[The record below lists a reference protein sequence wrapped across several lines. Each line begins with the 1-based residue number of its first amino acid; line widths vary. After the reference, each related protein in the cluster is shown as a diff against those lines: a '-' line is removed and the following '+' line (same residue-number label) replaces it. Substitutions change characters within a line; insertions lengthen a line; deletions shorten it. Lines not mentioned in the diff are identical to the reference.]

1 MDILNVS
8 VDVAKTCFNKTNTF
22 YTEQGQW
29 IDEKTE
35 TAVIAYHAKS
45 LGNEIVLSRCEC
57 KVHNLDLLAENKRQS
72 DDDAIAMALNAIV

>member
-8 VDVAKTCFNKTNTF
+8 ADVATSCFNKAKVF

-29 IDEKTE
+29 IDDKTE
-35 TAVIAYHAKS
+35 AVVIAYHAKS
-45 LGNEIVLSRCEC
+45 LGSEIVLSRCEC
-57 KVHNLDLLAENKRQS
+57 KVGDLDLLSANKCNT